1 MKLVACLFTGSVTC
15 NISAMSV
22 NERVNT
28 YRARMR
34 ARGYRP
40 VQLWLPDTR
49 SRTVVDQIADQGV
62 RVAESD
68 SQDGTLEWL
77 DAVNADMWA
86 DEH

>member
-1 MKLVACLFTGSVTC
+1 
-15 NISAMSV
+15 
-22 NERVNT
+22 
-28 YRARMR
+28 
-34 ARGYRP
+34 
-40 VQLWLPDTR
+40 
-49 SRTVVDQIADQGV
+49 VVDQIADQGV